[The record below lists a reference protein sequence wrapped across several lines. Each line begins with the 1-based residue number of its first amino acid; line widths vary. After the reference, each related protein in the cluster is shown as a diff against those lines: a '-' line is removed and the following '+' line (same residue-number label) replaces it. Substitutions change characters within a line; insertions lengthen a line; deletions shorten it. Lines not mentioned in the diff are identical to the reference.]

1 MSCRNEN
8 DVQRRVSDSRKEY
21 LLYENGEEVLP
32 QIGDIVIFDGY
43 LFNPYGHV
51 TIILAVSTGEVG
63 LI

>member
-1 MSCRNEN
+1 M
-8 DVQRRVSDSRKEY
+8 K
-21 LLYENGEEVLP
+21 NGEEVLP

-43 LFNPYGHV
+43 LFSPYGHV

>member
-1 MSCRNEN
+1 MTAERSICYM
-8 DVQRRVSDSRKEY
+8 K
-21 LLYENGEEVLP
+21 NGEEVLP